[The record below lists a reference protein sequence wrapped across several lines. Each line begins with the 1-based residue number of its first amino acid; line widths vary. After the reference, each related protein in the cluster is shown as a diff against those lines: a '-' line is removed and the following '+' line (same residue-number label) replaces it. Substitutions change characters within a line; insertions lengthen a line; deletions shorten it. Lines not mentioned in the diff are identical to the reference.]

1 MAFLPALIAA
11 GSTLAST
18 IAGVDANNKNA
29 KAAANQNAAQ
39 NALNAKSIALA
50 EKMDQE
56 GLATQVDAN
65 GNITYYDAQT
75 NTWRTILAPQQAQ
88 INDAS
93 NTELLRSLSIDAP
106 MARGE
111 ALRNSQSKLLDQGTA
126 DTLRT
131 QQNNVI
137 AGKGEQKS
145 GDLASSL
152 RLSRQAAVNAGFDQ
166 TQTALNT
173 QQLRTGTGVGTAGAD
188 LARARADAI
197 AQGMGNPDLEGLQV
211 AKDMNSSDVSDAI
224 NRYGTVANR
233 AYSTNGYTPPNPSIT
248 PALSTALAASRNA
261 GATGSGN
268 AAQIINQIKVPT
280 PAAAPNYASLIAS
293 LGNSASSL
301 FKASQTPT
309 NRGSDLSDWRTDAV
323 NYANSFTGG

>member
-1 MAFLPALIAA
+1 MAFIPALIAA
-11 GSTLAST
+11 AASVGSTV
-18 IAGVDANNKNA
+18 AGVSANNKNA
-29 KAAANQNAAQ
+29 KATAQQNAAQ
-39 NALNAKSIALA
+39 NALNAKSQALA

-65 GNITYYDAQT
+65 GNITYYDSQT

-131 QQNNVI
+131 QENNVI
-137 AGKGEQKS
+137 AGKGAVKS
-145 GDLASSL
+145 GDVASSL
-152 RLSRQAAVNAGFDQ
+152 RLAREGAVNAGFDQ

-173 QQLRTGTGVGTAGAD
+173 QQLRTGTGVGTAGAQ

-197 AQGMGNPDLEGLQV
+197 AQGMGNPDLEGLQLS
-211 AKDMNSSDVSDAI
+211 KDLNATDTSNAI
-224 NRYGTVANR
+224 NNYGTVANR
-233 AYSTNGYTPPNPSIT
+233 AYSPDGYTPPNPNIT
-248 PALSTALAASRNA
+248 PALTTALSASRSA
-261 GATGSGN
+261 GAAGTGN
-268 AAQIINQIKVPT
+268 AAQIINNIKVPT
-280 PAAAPNYASLIAS
+280 PAATPNYAALVGS
-293 LGNSASSL
+293 LGNAAQSL
-301 FKASQTPT
+301 YTASQTPA
-309 NRGSDLSDWRTDAV
+309 NRSSGLSDWRTDAEKTIL
-323 NYANSFTGG
+323 NMGG